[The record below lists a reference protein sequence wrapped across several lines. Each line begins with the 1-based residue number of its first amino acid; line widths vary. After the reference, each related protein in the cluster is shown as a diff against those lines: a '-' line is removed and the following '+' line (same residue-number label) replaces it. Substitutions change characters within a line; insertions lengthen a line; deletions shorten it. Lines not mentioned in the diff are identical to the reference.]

1 MIMKNMVRVT
11 SIAVF
16 FGVLAVLIMIGMG
29 LEVQQ
34 PTDIYMEHAPLAA
47 APMTVTGRDIQVK
60 LEASSKPIV
69 TTAYKN
75 TSTVN
80 AAPVQYKKQSDKT
93 VYLTFDDGPSDLTLD
108 VLNILKREGIK
119 GTFFVLGKEAETRP
133 EIINRIYEEG
143 HVIGNH
149 TYDHRYDKLYGHF
162 QDFWG
167 QIKKTEEIIRLITGE
182 RPQLVRAPGGTAG
195 HFDEAYFQFM
205 KQGGYHVFDWNV
217 DSGDSRYRGVPVK
230 DIVKGATTKVNGN
243 EAIVL
248 LHDGRGHAES
258 VKALPD
264 IISYYKK
271 QGYAFD
277 VLSPE
282 IQPVQFRAQQSA
294 RKVSQ
299 PSKQWIEEHVAANAA
314 LFETGRTLAV
324 EFGGMETAFGAGEY
338 KMVDGRLMVPLR
350 ALVERLGGSVSWKS
364 HNKTVQ
370 VTLAGNRWEADPVG
384 GLLFPMQTG
393 GKPVSAD
400 VHLIGGTAWIPLRE
414 ALDFSGRP
422 VTRVTYE
429 ESEYRVLTL

>member
-1 MIMKNMVRVT
+1 MKNMVRVT

-29 LEVQQ
+29 LEIQQ
-34 PTDIYMEHAPLAA
+34 PTDIYMEQAPLAA
-47 APMTVTGRDIQVK
+47 APMTVTGQDIQVK
-60 LEASSKPIV
+60 PEEASKPIV

-75 TSTVN
+75 TSAVN

-248 LHDGRGHAES
+248 LHDGRGHVES

-324 EFGGMETAFGAGEY
+324 EFGGMETAFAAGEY

-393 GKPVSAD
+393 GKPVSSD

>member
-1 MIMKNMVRVT
+1 MKNMVRVT

-34 PTDIYMEHAPLAA
+34 PTDIYVEQAPLAA
-47 APMTVTGRDIQVK
+47 APMTVTEQDIQVK
-60 LEASSKPIV
+60 PVDASKPIV
-69 TTAYKN
+69 TAAYKN
-75 TSTVN
+75 TSAVN
-80 AAPVQYKKQSDKT
+80 AAPVQYKKQRDKT

-230 DIVKGATTKVNGN
+230 DIIKGATTKVNGN

-282 IQPVQFRAQQSA
+282 IQPVQFRVQQSA

-324 EFGGMETAFGAGEY
+324 EFGGIETAFAAGEY

-393 GKPVSAD
+393 GKPVSSD

>member
-1 MIMKNMVRVT
+1 MKNMVRVT

-47 APMTVTGRDIQVK
+47 APMTVTGQDIQVK
-60 LEASSKPIV
+60 PEASSKPIV

-75 TSTVN
+75 TSVVN

-324 EFGGMETAFGAGEY
+324 EFGGMETAFAAGEY

-393 GKPVSAD
+393 GKPVSSD